1 MTSGAFRAAYLELVP
16 EFERSAHNKVV
27 TVSGASLG
35 DGPTT
40 IPSRLARGEAADV
53 VILADEAL
61 VELVKRGMVLPDSR
75 VPLVRSSIAMAVRA
89 GAPKPDI
96 SSLDALRRALLSA
109 KSIAYSTSASGVY
122 LSTEL
127 FHALGIAEQIR
138 AKCRAIQGE
147 PVGAVV
153 ARGEAELG
161 FQQASELQPVP
172 GITIVGPLPAGAQRV
187 TVFSAGVVSYSR
199 RPDAARELI
208 RFFQS
213 PGAIT
218 VIRKSGLEPFGT
230 P

>member
-1 MTSGAFRAAYLELVP
+1 MVSGAFRTAYLELVP
-16 EFERSAHNKVV
+16 EFERSMHTKIV
-27 TVSGASLG
+27 TVAGASLG

-40 IPSRLARGEAADV
+40 IPSRLGRGEAADV

-61 VELVKRGMVLPDSR
+61 AALIGRGMVLQESR

-89 GAPKPDI
+89 GAPQPDI
-96 SSLDALRRALLSA
+96 SSVDGLRRALLSA

-127 FHALGIAEQIR
+127 FQALGIADQVR
-138 AKCRAIQGE
+138 GKCRAVEAE

-161 FQQASELQPVP
+161 FQQLSELQPVS

-187 TVFSAGVVSYSR
+187 TVFSAGVVSHAR
-199 RPDAARELI
+199 RPDAARDLI
-208 RFFQS
+208 RFLQS
-213 PGAIT
+213 PGALA
-218 VIRKSGLEPFGT
+218 VLRKSGLEPLGA